1 MKINQL
7 FNKPV
12 NEILVLRILVCFG
25 LHGFRD
31 RRQFCK
37 HDLQAMN
44 TVATLGAL
52 IPELS
57 TYYMPCKAKTY
68 LQNINEKKCITILKQ
83 VIRLY
88 GMTLISKERN
98 VRGKKIIYYHVMG
111 SGDFEQSKHMTSRPQ
126 NVTVSFT

>member
-12 NEILVLRILVCFG
+12 HEDLVTRVLHCFG
-25 LHGFRD
+25 LLDFFD
-31 RRQFCK
+31 RRHFCK
-37 HDLQAMN
+37 NDLNAMG
-44 TVATLGAL
+44 TVARVTDLV
-52 IPELS
+52 PELS
-57 TYYMPCKAKTY
+57 TFYMPCKAKTY

-111 SGDFEQSKHMTSRPQ
+111 AGDYEQMHHMTNRSVRITLFK
-126 NVTVSFT
+126 N